1 MDDYTGKRIDG
12 RYEIQEVIGVGGMA
26 VVYKA
31 YDNIDDRIVAVK
43 ILKDEFLANE
53 EFRRRFKNESKAISL
68 LSHPNIVKIY
78 NVNYGDR
85 LQYIVME
92 YVEGI
97 TLKEYI
103 EQQGHLGIKET
114 IHFTMQILRALQH
127 AHDKGIIHRDI
138 KPQNILL
145 LSNGNIKVTD
155 FGIARFSYS
164 NTKTMTDSAIGS
176 VHYISPEQARGQQID
191 ERTDIY
197 SVGVVMYE
205 MLTGRLPFVS
215 ENSVSVAIM
224 QLQNDPKRIS
234 EINPNIPVGLEQIVN
249 RAMSKDTKTRYQAA
263 SEMLLDIEEFKRNP
277 NIKFE
282 QSYFVDND
290 PTKYAT
296 AVKKEQLPPQIKPSS
311 RQIVLPG
318 DEDDDDAPRSRAPA
332 IVAGIIIGLLTI
344 AGLVFGALYFFTDMF
359 NKEYSVVPGFIGKNY
374 EQEIANNNDYRNT
387 FTFTVV
393 KEANSLLTDG
403 TVSDQTPSEGTKISS
418 TPIEVRLTVVDN
430 AQPIII
436 PDVSGMNWE
445 KAQTTLENKGFK
457 VNLLPVTSTVDDYGT
472 VIKTI
477 PAANTEASCGDIVTI
492 YYASDDELIEVPTV
506 VGWNVATAKE
516 KLESMNLTLN
526 EDYTTQDSDLPKGQ
540 IITQNPV
547 EGDKVIPGTRIT
559 VVVSSGVP
567 ETSKANI
574 TIKLPVRSGS
584 TDFEVYVNNERVIKK
599 SMLMDGSQHTFS
611 VEGSGS
617 GVPVKVYIE
626 GSEYFSCTANFN
638 SNPAGIS
645 HEIYSSSGTSSPSA
659 SLPSVVGENYE
670 SAISKLK
677 NAGFTNV
684 STTYAQ
690 TYDPAQNGRV
700 ISQSPQASTSTPIL
714 GLPNP
719 NTLYSTDTRIT
730 IVVGQMEGVGQSQ
743 SETQAAAE
751 AATTE

>member
-176 VHYISPEQARGQQID
+176 VHYISPEQARGLSID

-277 NIKFE
+277 NIRFE

-296 AVKKEQLPPQIKPSS
+296 AVKKEPPLPPQVRPSS

-332 IVAGIIIGLLTI
+332 VVAGAIIGLLVI

-374 EQEIANNNDYRNT
+374 EQEIANNSDYRNT

-393 KEANSLLTDG
+393 KEPNSLLTDG

-430 AQPIII
+430 AQPIVI

-477 PAANTEASCGDIVTI
+477 PAANTEAASGDIVTI
-492 YYASDDELIEVPTV
+492 YYASDDELVEVPDL
-506 VGWNVATAKE
+506 VGWNVSTVKD

-526 EDYTTQDSDLPKGQ
+526 EDYQTQDSDLPKGQ
-540 IITQNPV
+540 IISQNPAP
-547 EGDKVIPGTRIT
+547 GDKVIPGTRIS
-559 VVVSSGVP
+559 VVISSGTP
-567 ETSKANI
+567 ELSKANI
-574 TIKLPVRSGS
+574 TIKLPTRSGS
-584 TDFEVYVNNERVIKK
+584 TDFEVYVNNERVINK
-599 SMLMDGSQHTFS
+599 SMLMDGDSYSFT

-617 GVPVKVYIE
+617 GVPVKVYIG
-626 GSEYFSCTANFN
+626 GSEYYSCTANFN

-645 HEIYSSSGTSSPSA
+645 HEVYVSSGTSSPPA
-659 SLPSVVGENYE
+659 ALPSVVGDNYE
-670 SAISKLK
+670 TAVSKLK

-684 STTYAQ
+684 TTKYIQ
-690 TYDPAQNGRV
+690 TTEVSQNGIV
-700 ISQSPQASTSTPIL
+700 ISQTPQASQSTPLL
-714 GLPNP
+714 GLPTTQYP
-719 NTLYSTDTRIT
+719 TNTEVI
-730 IVVGQMEGVGQSQ
+730 IVVGQLEGVGQS
-743 SETQAAAE
+743 ETQPATE
-751 AATTE
+751 ATTGA

>member
-176 VHYISPEQARGQQID
+176 VHYISPEQARGLSID

-249 RAMSKDTKTRYQAA
+249 RAMSKNTKTRYQAA

-290 PTKYAT
+290 PTKYAS
-296 AVKKEQLPPQIKPSS
+296 AVRREQQLPPQVRPSS
-311 RQIVLPG
+311 RQQIVLPG
-318 DEDDDDAPRSRAPA
+318 DEDDDAPKSRAPA
-332 IVAGIIIGLLTI
+332 VVAGIIIGLLVI

-359 NKEYSVVPGFIGKNY
+359 NKEYSVVPGFVGKNY
-374 EQEIANNNDYRNT
+374 EQEIANNSDYNKN
-387 FTFTVV
+387 FTFTVI

-403 TVSDQTPSEGTKISS
+403 TVSDQSPSEGTKINS

-445 KAQTTLENKGFK
+445 KAQTMLENKGLK
-457 VNLLPVTSTVDDYGT
+457 VQLNPSTDLVHEYGT

-477 PAANTEASCGDIVTI
+477 PAANSEVASGDIVTI
-492 YYASDDELIEVPTV
+492 YYASDDELIEVPSV
-506 VGWNVATAKE
+506 IGWSVSTARE
-516 KLESMNLTLN
+516 KLESMKLSLN
-526 EDYTTQDSDLPKGQ
+526 EDYQTQDSDKPKGE
-540 IITQNPV
+540 IISQNPP
-547 EGDKVIPGTRIT
+547 EGDKAIPGTRIS

-567 ETSKANI
+567 ELSKANI
-574 TIKLPVRSGS
+574 SIKLPVRSGS
-584 TDFEVYVNNERVIKK
+584 TDFEVYVNNERVSKK
-599 SMLMDGSQHTFS
+599 SMLMDGSDYKFT
-611 VEGSGS
+611 VEGSG
-617 GVPVKVYIE
+617 
-626 GSEYFSCTANFN
+626 
-638 SNPAGIS
+638 
-645 HEIYSSSGTSSPSA
+645 
-659 SLPSVVGENYE
+659 
-670 SAISKLK
+670 
-677 NAGFTNV
+677 
-684 STTYAQ
+684 
-690 TYDPAQNGRV
+690 
-700 ISQSPQASTSTPIL
+700 
-714 GLPNP
+714 
-719 NTLYSTDTRIT
+719 
-730 IVVGQMEGVGQSQ
+730 
-743 SETQAAAE
+743 
-751 AATTE
+751 